1 MKTSK
6 EIIEELMMYY
16 RFADRT
22 NQTVDEY
29 INTLFQAYEQALKKE
44 KEREPK

>member
-6 EIIEELMMYY
+6 EIIEELMLLWRYS
-16 RFADRT
+16 DRT
-22 NQTVDEY
+22 NQSVDEY
-29 INTLFQAYEQALKKE
+29 INRLFQSYEQALKKE